1 RCSKEASFEARR
13 RNDHEVRRITRHASR
28 ILSHIGRNCAVQR
41 PDAAL
46 SLRLL
51 RRGGGGTRVDG
62 RRPRTHAGTR
72 RQPPMI
78 PTLPVVP
85 SLAPVMSDALFAL
98 TLALLL
104 LAPLAIA
111 GVALDRKSTRL
122 NSSH

>member
-1 RCSKEASFEARR
+1 
-13 RNDHEVRRITRHASR
+13 
-28 ILSHIGRNCAVQR
+28 
-41 PDAAL
+41 
-46 SLRLL
+46 
-51 RRGGGGTRVDG
+51 
-62 RRPRTHAGTR
+62 
-72 RQPPMI
+72 MI